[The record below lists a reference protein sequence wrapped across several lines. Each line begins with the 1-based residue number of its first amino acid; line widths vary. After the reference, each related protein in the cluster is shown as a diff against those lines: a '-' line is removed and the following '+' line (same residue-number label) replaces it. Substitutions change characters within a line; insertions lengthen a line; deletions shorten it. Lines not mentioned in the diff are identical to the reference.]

1 MFTFLQAYRG
11 VPPTLMPV
19 MVLIALVVFLIPV
32 IFYLITL
39 QNTLKAISPE
49 NRKMEPG
56 MVWLLLIPIFNIVWN
71 FIVVNRMADS
81 IQAELQKKGVS
92 LTERP
97 AYNVGIAMCII
108 GCVTWIPQLG
118 SVLSIAGLI
127 CWIIYW
133 VKISEFKK
141 KIESL
146 PDVQD
151 DDSLIFGTKN
161 Y

>member
-1 MFTFLQAYRG
+1 MPQFLAISTDG
-11 VPPTLMPV
+11 LAS
-19 MVLIALVVFLIPV
+19 LIALIIIGIILIPV

-39 QNTLKAISPE
+39 QNILRAISPE
-49 NRKMEPG
+49 SRKMAPG
-56 MVWLLLIPIFNIVWN
+56 QVWLLLIPIFGIIWN
-71 FIVVNRMADS
+71 FILVNRIADS
-81 IQAELQKKGVS
+81 IRTELQRKGMGT
-92 LTERP
+92 TERP
-97 AYNVGIAMCII
+97 AHKIGMAMCILS
-108 GCVTWIPQLG
+108 CFTWLRLLG
-118 SVLSIAGLI
+118 VLASLATLI

>member
-1 MFTFLQAYRG
+1 MTQFLATF
-11 VPPTLMPV
+11 PTGLES
-19 MVLIALVVFLIPV
+19 LIVIIVFGIILIPA

-49 NRKMEPG
+49 NRRMEPG
-56 MVWLLLIPIFNIVWN
+56 MVWLLLIPLFNIIWN
-71 FIVVNRMADS
+71 FIVINRMADS
-81 IQAELQKKGVS
+81 IQAELQKKGMSV
-92 LTERP
+92 TERP

-108 GCVTWIPQLG
+108 GCVTWIPVVG
-118 SVLSIAGLI
+118 SLASIGGLI

-133 VKISEFKK
+133 VKITEFKR

-146 PDVQD
+146 PDAPQD
-151 DDSLIFGTKN
+151 DDSLIFGSKN

>member
-1 MFTFLQAYRG
+1 MHQFPATF
-11 VPPTLMPV
+11 PTGLEFIIV
-19 MVLIALVVFLIPV
+19 FIALAILLVPA

-56 MVWLLLIPIFNIVWN
+56 MVWLLLIPLFNIIWN

-81 IQAELQKKGVS
+81 IQAELHKKGINV
-92 LTERP
+92 TERP

-108 GCVTWIPQLG
+108 SCVTWIPLLG
-118 SVLSIAGLI
+118 SLASIGGLI

-133 VKISEFKK
+133 VKISEFKR

-151 DDSLIFGTKN
+151 DSIQIFGMQR

>member
-1 MFTFLQAYRG
+1 MTQFLATF
-11 VPPTLMPV
+11 PTGLESLV
-19 MVLIALVVFLIPV
+19 MLIVFGIILIPA

-39 QNTLKAISPE
+39 QNTLKAVSPE

-56 MVWLLLIPIFNIVWN
+56 MVWLLLIPLFNIIWN

-81 IQAELQKKGVS
+81 IQAELQKKGAGV
-92 LTERP
+92 TERP

-108 GCVTWIPQLG
+108 GCVTWIPVVGGL
-118 SVLSIAGLI
+118 VSIVGLI

-133 VKISEFKK
+133 IKIAEFKK
-141 KIESL
+141 KIEML
-146 PDVQD
+146 PDAPQD
-151 DDSLIFGTKN
+151 DDSLIFGSKN

>member
-1 MFTFLQAYRG
+1 MVTFLQAYRG
-11 VPPTLMPV
+11 VSPTLMPV
-19 MVLIALVVFLIPV
+19 MVLIVLVVFPIPV

-39 QNTLKAISPE
+39 QNTLKAVSPE

-97 AYNVGIAMCII
+97 AYNVGIALCII
-108 GCVTWIPQLG
+108 GCVTWIPVLG
-118 SVLSIAGLI
+118 SVISIAGLI

-141 KIESL
+141 RIESL